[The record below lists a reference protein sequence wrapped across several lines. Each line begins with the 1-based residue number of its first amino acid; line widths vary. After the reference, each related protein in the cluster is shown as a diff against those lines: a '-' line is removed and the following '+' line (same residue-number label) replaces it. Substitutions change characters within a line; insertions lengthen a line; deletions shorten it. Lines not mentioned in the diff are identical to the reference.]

1 MKRRLRVPVEIS
13 RGAAQ
18 NQEIISR
25 TVLCFAMFQAV
36 CSHMAIWCGFE
47 FPSGKFAALQT
58 TFSTQVP
65 RFSKE
70 NMEKEAELTQ
80 NAHSNGNSYSLTII
94 EPSSIKKIVNEVSWK
109 GEGTAAIGNRTSK
122 LCTPLWKGV
131 NRALQTKDWVT
142 RATHIGRFWRSWPLS
157 IQNPPAAEPKTNS

>member
-94 EPSSIKKIVNEVSWK
+94 EPSSIKKNSKWSFLKGGGYGSYRKQDVKTMHSTMKGSKSSITNEGLSHSGHSYWAFLAFL
-109 GEGTAAIGNRTSK
+109 TALHSEPTSSRT
-122 LCTPLWKGV
+122 
-131 NRALQTKDWVT
+131 QD
-142 RATHIGRFWRSWPLS
+142 
-157 IQNPPAAEPKTNS
+157 